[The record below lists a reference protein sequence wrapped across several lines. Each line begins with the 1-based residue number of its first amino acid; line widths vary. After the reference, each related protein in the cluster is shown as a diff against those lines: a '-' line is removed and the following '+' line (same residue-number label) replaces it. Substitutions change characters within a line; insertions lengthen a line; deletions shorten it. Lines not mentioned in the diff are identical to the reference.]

1 MTIDVTC
8 TSCGKAYSLQQ
19 SAAGKTFICEACG
32 GHVQV
37 PNSAPAPPTPPPSDT
52 EDFEINKSAGK
63 KKRMPLPSVDLGE
76 LSTGK
81 NILGI
86 VNLALTL
93 VIAIFLL
100 FFQGRGIG
108 RYDLSTP
115 EQSLQSYYE
124 MSKNLDGEALS
135 QLAMLA
141 RVSRDG
147 LTDEINVTSASND
160 DDGSRVLFLVMKV
173 NGISKFRVAIIARA
187 GGGNTWV
194 IKNVLTSP
202 ASSTQIMNKD
212 VRLAAENHLKRGA
225 TPGT

>member
-1 MTIDVTC
+1 MTISVTC

-37 PNSAPAPPTPPPSDT
+37 PNSGPAPATPPPSDT
-52 EDFEINKSAGK
+52 EDIDINRSAEK
-63 KKRMPLPSVDLGE
+63 KTRKPLPKMDLRG
-76 LSTGK
+76 LSNMK
-81 NILGI
+81 DILGI
-86 VNLALTL
+86 VNLALTI
-93 VIAIFLL
+93 VIVVFLL

-108 RYDLSTP
+108 KYDLSTP

-135 QLAMLA
+135 QLQMLA

-187 GGGNTWV
+187 GGGSTWV
-194 IKNVLTSP
+194 IKDILTSP

>member
-1 MTIDVTC
+1 MTINVTC
-8 TSCGKAYSLQQ
+8 NSCGKAYSLQH

-37 PNSAPAPPTPPPSDT
+37 PNSAPVPPTPPPSDT
-52 EDFEINKSAGK
+52 EDIKIDKIAGK
-63 KKRMPLPSVDLGE
+63 KKRMPLPDVELGG
-76 LSTGK
+76 LFTGK

-93 VIAIFLL
+93 VIFVFLL

-135 QLAMLA
+135 QLEMLA
-141 RVSRDG
+141 RVSRNG

-160 DDGSRVLFLVMKV
+160 DDGSRILFLVMKV
-173 NGISKFRVAIIARA
+173 NGISKYRVAIIARA

-194 IKNVLTSP
+194 IKNILTSP